1 MESVGLTWSPRG
13 MQVDST
19 LAARETR
26 IIFTLEFCIF
36 CGAHK
41 GVGYSEL
48 CFIFLPWRIFGTL
61 ASCVQTNR
69 RRLVCLP
76 HDRIARRP
84 CEVCVE
90 WSDGNYISTIAFS
103 ASPSNKRRGAVW
115 RLVIVFMRVFCILLV
130 VLQQHLGMRARVRLI
145 YFRLC
150 ASRFIGAKFV
160 QARSHK
166 YAFIGSECVP
176 TPKPPHPDRPKSR
189 Y

>member
-1 MESVGLTWSPRG
+1 MNCVLYFFPGASLERSRAVCKRIGGGLFVYRTTELLGAPAKCAWSG
-13 MQVDST
+13 
-19 LAARETR
+19 
-26 IIFTLEFCIF
+26 
-36 CGAHK
+36 
-41 GVGYSEL
+41 
-48 CFIFLPWRIFGTL
+48 
-61 ASCVQTNR
+61 
-69 RRLVCLP
+69 
-76 HDRIARRP
+76 
-84 CEVCVE
+84 VE
-90 WSDGNYISTIAFS
+90 WSDGNYISTIAFT

-176 TPKPPHPDRPKSR
+176 TPKPPHPDRSKSR